1 MKKRYG
7 VQCMLNKK
15 NIFSKLESAV
25 ENNVRLLKDAESK
38 GDIGYTKFYQ
48 KQQKALN
55 QIVEYRDGLEWI
67 KKADMKEKFT
77 FCFKC
82 GFDYEMITEHF
93 GIGYETAK
101 SLVFRLSNKFEEK
114 IGSETLDLICDTSED
129 NVGVGIVAFYVN
141 IGKFTKSN
149 LFLSS
154 IVDRLP
160 EENCDKV
167 FEMSE
172 CVNEIEFL
180 YLYSRKGFET
190 AFSNIDMEKLAN
202 VLYAIGKDTEKYK
215 KERKTLV
222 SLFREDTNMD
232 LEKAE
237 EELGI
242 FHE

>member
-1 MKKRYG
+1 
-7 VQCMLNKK
+7 MLNKK
-15 NIFSKLESAV
+15 NIFSKLEGAV
-25 ENNVRLLKDAESK
+25 ENNSKLLKEAEAK
-38 GDIGYTKFYQ
+38 GDVGYIKFYQ
-48 KQQKALN
+48 KQQRALN
-55 QIVEYRDGLEWI
+55 QIVEYRDSLDWI
-67 KKADMKEKFT
+67 KKSDMKEKFT

-82 GFDYEMITEHF
+82 GFDYDMITEHF
-93 GIGYETAK
+93 KIGYETAK

-114 IGSETLDLICDTSED
+114 IGSDTLDLICDTAED
-129 NVGVGIVAFYVN
+129 NVGAGIVAFYVS

-172 CVNEIEFL
+172 CANEIEFL
-180 YLYSRKGFET
+180 YLYSKKGFET
-190 AFSNIDMEKLAN
+190 ALRNIDLEKLAN
-202 VLYAIGKDTEKYK
+202 VLYAMGRETEKYK

-242 FHE
+242 V